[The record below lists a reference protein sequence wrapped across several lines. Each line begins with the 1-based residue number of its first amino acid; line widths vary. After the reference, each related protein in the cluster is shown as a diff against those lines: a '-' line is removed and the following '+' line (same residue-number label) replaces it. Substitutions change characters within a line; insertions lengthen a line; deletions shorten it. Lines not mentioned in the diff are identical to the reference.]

1 MDVEIKKW
9 LDNLIEITANY
20 NRLRHFNSQVCA
32 FPMDNIIMIDSG
44 IEIIAGALETKLHVK
59 NVGGDFPYRNS
70 LSYKEFEFVQ
80 YSEEMLEYAGTD

>member
-32 FPMDNIIMIDSG
+32 FPMDNTIMIDSG
-44 IEIIAGALETKLHVK
+44 IEIIAGALETK
-59 NVGGDFPYRNS
+59 
-70 LSYKEFEFVQ
+70 
-80 YSEEMLEYAGTD
+80 